1 MAWIERFTCDICG
14 KQQASAE
21 ENWWIAT
28 NECAPPLDSKP
39 DTSSGQP
46 TLKLNPWDNALA
58 HSADSKHLCGA
69 GCAHTYLDRWM
80 AGFRAAQ
87 KPASKSRLGYSLL
100 ALCLMSM
107 L

>member
-1 MAWIERFTCDICG
+1 MTKQSMAWIERFTCDICG

-21 ENWWIAT
+21 EKWWIAT

-39 DTSSGQP
+39 DSKSGQP

-80 AGFRAAQ
+80 AGFRAGTETCVDVTTI
-87 KPASKSRLGYSLL
+87 S
-100 ALCLMSM
+100 
-107 L
+107 